1 MRRTWYLPLFALLL
15 AAAPG
20 FTALASQ
27 TGAVQTAPDTLQGYA
42 ALIGAFP
49 QPGSDGA
56 KADVA
61 ILLWLQRTRSPGQVS
76 RADNEVVL
84 HLGIFSEVTGKDLT
98 SGPFPLTRALSEDL
112 QKAVRQITAPLKEK
126 FGRPRPYNAFPQIK
140 PAIPLETS
148 HSYPSGHATWG
159 MAQATL
165 LAALEPHRKEAILER
180 GRLVGYDRVIGGVH
194 YPSDVEAG
202 QLLGPAIAQAW
213 LAHPTQ
219 QKRLEAARAE
229 WQ

>member
-1 MRRTWYLPLFALLL
+1 MRRTWYLPMFALLL
-15 AAAPG
+15 ALAPG

-27 TGAVQTAPDTLQGYA
+27 TAAVQAAPDPLQSYA
-42 ALIGAFP
+42 ALIGGFP

-76 RADNEVVL
+76 RAENEVVL

-112 QKAVRQITAPLKEK
+112 QKAVRQVTAPLKLQ
-126 FGRPRPYNAFPQIK
+126 FSRPRPFNAFHEIK
-140 PAIPLETS
+140 PAIALES
-148 HSYPSGHATWG
+148 SFSYPSGHATWG

-165 LAALEPHRKEAILER
+165 LSALEPQRKESILER

-194 YPSDVEAG
+194 YPSDVDAG

-213 LAHPTQ
+213 LAHPAQ

-229 WQ
+229 W